1 MSYNVKLAD
10 NFKKQAKKLLKK
22 YVSLKKELAELFLE
36 LEVNPSKG
44 TPLGKNIYKI
54 RLAITSKNKGK
65 SGGARLISFVKV
77 VDGDVYL
84 LSIYD
89 KGERDSISDR
99 EIKEILKSE
108 GLL

>member
-1 MSYNVKLAD
+1 MSYNVKIAD
-10 NFKKQAKKLLKK
+10 NFKKEAKKLLKK

>member
-1 MSYNVKLAD
+1 MSYNVKIAD
-10 NFKKQAKKLLKK
+10 NFKKEAKKLLKK

-99 EIKEILKSE
+99 EIKEIYCHPTN
-108 GLL
+108 

>member
-10 NFKKQAKKLLKK
+10 NFKKEAKKLLKK

>member
-10 NFKKQAKKLLKK
+10 NFKKEAKKLLKK

-36 LEVNPSKG
+36 LEINPSKG
-44 TPLGKNIYKI
+44 TPLGNNIYKI

-77 VDGDVYL
+77 VDGECICYP
-84 LSIYD
+84 YMT
-89 KGERDSISDR
+89 KG
-99 EIKEILKSE
+99 KEAAYPSE
-108 GLL
+108 K